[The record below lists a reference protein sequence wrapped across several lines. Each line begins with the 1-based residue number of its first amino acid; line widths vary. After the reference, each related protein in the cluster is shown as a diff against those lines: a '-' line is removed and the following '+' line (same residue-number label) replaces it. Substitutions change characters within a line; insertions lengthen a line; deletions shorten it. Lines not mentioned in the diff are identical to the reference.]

1 MPEPNQPVYDRT
13 TNSYRTGSQG
23 AASGVVLQT
32 RQRFTA
38 AQINA
43 GADIVPAVPGRTPR
57 FVLAR
62 MIAVGSAVTGATAIV
77 ILGTRAATPVTLVS
91 VPIAGLTQGAL
102 VEDGDAGA
110 TLLTDGASHTA
121 LDPGTA
127 ITIGKTGG
135 AAVVTTGVDVIVE
148 YAFD

>member
-1 MPEPNQPVYDRT
+1 MAEPNQPVYDRT
-13 TNSYRTGSQG
+13 TNSYRTGAQG

-43 GADIVPAVPGRTPR
+43 GADVVPAVPGRTPR
-57 FVLAR
+57 LVSAR

-77 ILGTRAATPVTLVS
+77 LQGTRAAGAVALMS
-91 VPIAGLTQGAL
+91 VPIAGLLQSAL

-110 TLLTDGASHTA
+110 TLLADGASYTA
-121 LDPGTA
+121 LDAGTA
-127 ITIGKTGG
+127 ITITKTGG
-135 AAVVTTGVDVIVE
+135 AAVVTTGVDVVVE
-148 YAFD
+148 YAYD